1 MVLYGAPPHNLWSFR
16 WSPIHVAL
24 LASSYLF
31 FVCHCFMSHIR
42 SCHLIIHTICQTC
55 EVYVYTFNSMVNTDP
70 TDPVFSPHPSLPQQN
85 LTVVKNRRN
94 NMWGRGRIDNMAII
108 KCYKCQNIML
118 GNRRHVFNK
127 KIYGSNWS
135 N

>member
-1 MVLYGAPPHNLWSFR
+1 MVFQMKSNSCCSFGFVIFVFCLPLFYVAYQILPFNYTHILSNTFSLKTVKSTSTPLTVWSTQTPQTLYCP
-16 WSPIHVAL
+16 
-24 LASSYLF
+24 
-31 FVCHCFMSHIR
+31 
-42 SCHLIIHTICQTC
+42 
-55 EVYVYTFNSMVNTDP
+55 
-70 TDPVFSPHPSLPQQN
+70 PHPSLPQQN